1 MSEEHWY
8 VKELKTEIERLTAEL
23 EQKEA
28 RINRLL
34 FLIARKDAI
43 IDDYRKLVIRIHS
56 EK

>member
-1 MSEEHWY
+1 MSEE
-8 VKELKTEIERLTAEL
+8 ERLNAEIAHLTAEL

-43 IDDYRKLVIRIHS
+43 IDDYQKLVKRIHS